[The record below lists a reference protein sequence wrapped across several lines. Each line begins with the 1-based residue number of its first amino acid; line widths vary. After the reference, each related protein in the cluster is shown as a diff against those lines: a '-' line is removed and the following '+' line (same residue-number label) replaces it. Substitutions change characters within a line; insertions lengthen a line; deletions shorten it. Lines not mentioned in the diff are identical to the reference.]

1 MVSSPKA
8 ITDWCKVK
16 SMYNYSF
23 QAIKM
28 QWLWTLVETVLG
40 TRRWITLPGDRDSVQ
55 KTQDE
60 RGMGVKRIP
69 GRKNSLYQ
77 RGRKSGFPVNWIKLT
92 VME

>member
-1 MVSSPKA
+1 M
-8 ITDWCKVK
+8 
-16 SMYNYSF
+16 
-23 QAIKM
+23 
-28 QWLWTLVETVLG
+28 LG